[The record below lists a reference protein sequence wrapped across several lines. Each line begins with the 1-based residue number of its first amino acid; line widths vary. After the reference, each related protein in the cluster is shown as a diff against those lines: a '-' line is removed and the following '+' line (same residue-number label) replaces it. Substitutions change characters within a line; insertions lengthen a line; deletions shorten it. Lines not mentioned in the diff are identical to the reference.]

1 MTIGATTTASSAVSV
16 TTTTKKF
23 KIQSLRR
30 LILGILFLI
39 FVTTSAV
46 AQYNRDYFFY
56 VGRKQMMESDFKE
69 AIRTLNLLLRFDENA
84 YEGYFLRGIA
94 KYNLDDLLGAE
105 SDFTTAIE
113 KNPVFTTAFTY
124 RAITRS
130 RLGNYDD
137 ALSDFREAIELR
149 PDLPNPYYSRG
160 VTRLL
165 NQQFKEAIE
174 DFDNFIRYEKKVA
187 DAYINRGVC
196 HLYLR
201 DTLSAYADF
210 ELGIRTNRESATGY
224 NRRGALLLQ
233 QDRFDEAE
241 KDFDMA
247 IKCDS
252 MSAMSYFNRALVYNE
267 TNRPMLSLADLD
279 KVLQLDSTSSI
290 TYFNR
295 AIIRSRIGDYNRAL
309 EDYNKVAQYS
319 PDNVLVYYNRAL
331 LYQQLGDIERAKNDY
346 TKAIELYPDFA
357 NAYLGRS
364 YLRHLLRDYKGA
376 RSDEQIAERKI
387 AEYKSRLSDTTYSI
401 YADTTRRFDK
411 LLSFESKLA
420 GSSFERIT
428 SRRTTDEKMALLP
441 LFKFTFSND
450 STRRTETAQRF
461 HSQRAEDFIAK
472 IKNPLLTISCRESN
486 IAADSLV
493 TINRHYKSTIHTSV
507 ATFEE
512 LFQLAISESLVKQ
525 YTNAVNAYTAA
536 IQAMPAN
543 PFVYLN
549 RATTQAEMIDFIS
562 SIESGYQRISI
573 ESDPARQLH
582 NRTTRSYN
590 YDEAIA
596 DLTKAIKLHPGFAYA
611 FYNRANLQALSGKL
625 PEAFEDYTKAIELNA
640 DFAEAYYNRGLIQI
654 YMKDTRKGCLDIS
667 KAGEL
672 GIEEAYEVLKRYTQ
686 H

>member
-1 MTIGATTTASSAVSV
+1 MRKIVV
-16 TTTTKKF
+16 T
-23 KIQSLRR
+23 
-30 LILGILFLI
+30 ILFVVCAI
-39 FVTTSAV
+39 TSVV

-56 VGRKQMMESDFKE
+56 VGRKQMMENDFKE
-69 AIRTLNLLLRFDENA
+69 AIRTLNVLLHFDDKA

-105 SDFTTAIE
+105 ADFTEAIE

-137 ALSDFREAIELR
+137 AISDFREAIELR

-174 DFDNFIRYEKKVA
+174 DFDSFIRYEKKVA

-196 HLYLR
+196 YLYLK
-201 DTLSAYADF
+201 DTLRAYSDF
-210 ELGIRTNRESATGY
+210 DMGIRTNRESPMGY
-224 NRRGALLLQ
+224 NRRGVLYLQ
-233 QDRFDEAE
+233 QNRLAEAE
-241 KDFDMA
+241 QDFDMA
-247 IKCDS
+247 VKCDS
-252 MSAMSYFNRALVYNE
+252 MLPISFFNRALVYNE
-267 TNRPMLSLADLD
+267 TNRPIQSLADLD
-279 KVLQLDSTSSI
+279 RVIQLDSTNSI

-309 EDYNKVAQYS
+309 DDYNKVAEYS

-331 LYQQLGDIERAKNDY
+331 LYQQLGNIERAKADY

-376 RSDEQIAERKI
+376 RSDKQIAERKI

-420 GSSFERIT
+420 GSSFERIS
-428 SRRTTDEKMALLP
+428 SRRTNDEKMALLP
-441 LFKFTFSND
+441 LFKFTFSQD
-450 STRRTETAQRF
+450 STAQTATTKKF
-461 HSQRAEDFIAK
+461 HSQRAEDFLK
-472 IKNPLLTISCRESN
+472 RLNNPLLTISCRESN
-486 IAADSLV
+486 LLPDSIV
-493 TINRHYKSTIHTSV
+493 AINRRMKSKVRTSN

-512 LFQLAISESLVKQ
+512 LFQLAISESSVKQ
-525 YTNAVNAYTAA
+525 YTNAVNTYTSA
-536 IQAMPAN
+536 IQIAPTN

-562 SIESGYQRISI
+562 SIESAYQRISI

-582 NRTTRSYN
+582 NRTTRTYN

-611 FYNRANLQALSGKL
+611 YYNRANLLALSGKL

-640 DFAEAYYNRGLIQI
+640 NFAEAYYNRGLIQI

-672 GIEEAYEVLKRYTQ
+672 GIEDAYEVLKQYMNK
-686 H
+686 

>member
-1 MTIGATTTASSAVSV
+1 M
-16 TTTTKKF
+16 
-23 KIQSLRR
+23 RR
-30 LILGILFLI
+30 IVVFLI
-39 FVTTSAV
+39 GIVAV
-46 AQYNRDYFFY
+46 AQVAMAQYNRDYFFY
-56 VGRKQMMESDFKE
+56 VGRKQMMENDFRE
-69 AIRTLNLLLRFDENA
+69 AIRTLNVLLRFDEKA

-105 SDFTTAIE
+105 ADFTKAIE
-113 KNPVFTTAFTY
+113 QNPVFTTAFTY

-137 ALSDFREAIELR
+137 ALNDFREAIELR

-196 HLYLR
+196 HLYLK
-201 DTLSAYADF
+201 DTVRAYADF
-210 ELGIRTNRESATGY
+210 ELGIRTNRESPAGY

-233 QDRFDEAE
+233 QNRYDEAE
-241 KDFDMA
+241 KDFNMA
-247 IKCDS
+247 VKCDT
-252 MSAMSYFNRALVYNE
+252 MLAMSYFNRALVYNE

-279 KVLQLDSTSSI
+279 RVIQLDSTSSI

-309 EDYNKVAQYS
+309 EDYNKVAEYS
-319 PDNVLVYYNRAL
+319 PENVLVYYNRAL
-331 LYQQLGDIERAKNDY
+331 LYQQLGDIEKAKSDY

-376 RSDEQIAERKI
+376 RSDKQIAERKI

-428 SRRTTDEKMALLP
+428 SRRTNNEKMALLP
-441 LFKFTFSND
+441 LFKFTFTQD
-450 STRRTETAQRF
+450 STEQTATAQKF
-461 HSQRAEDFIAK
+461 HSQRAEDFIVQLN
-472 IKNPLLTISCRESN
+472 NPLLAISCRESN
-486 IAADSLV
+486 LAPDSLV
-493 TINRHYKSTIHTSV
+493 AINRRLKGKVRTTS

-512 LFQLAISESLVKQ
+512 LFSLAISESLVKQ
-525 YTNAVNAYTAA
+525 YTNAINSYTSA
-536 IQAMPAN
+536 IQLSPTN

-562 SIESGYQRISI
+562 SIESSYQRISI

-582 NRTTRSYN
+582 NRTTRTYN

-596 DLTKAIKLHPGFAYA
+596 DLTKAIKLHSGFAYA
-611 FYNRANLQALSGKL
+611 YYNRANLLALSGKL
-625 PEAFEDYTKAIELNA
+625 PEAFEDYSKAIELNSN
-640 DFAEAYYNRGLIQI
+640 FAEAYYNRGLIQI

-672 GIEEAYEVLKRYTQ
+672 GIEEAYEVLKQYSKQ
-686 H
+686 

>member
-1 MTIGATTTASSAVSV
+1 MRKIVIAILFALFATTSV
-16 TTTTKKF
+16 
-23 KIQSLRR
+23 
-30 LILGILFLI
+30 
-39 FVTTSAV
+39 V

-56 VGRKQMMESDFKE
+56 IGRKQMMESDFKE
-69 AIRTLNLLLRFDENA
+69 AIRTLNVLLRFDDKA

-105 SDFTTAIE
+105 ADFTEAIE

-196 HLYLR
+196 YLYLK
-201 DTLSAYADF
+201 DTVRAYADF
-210 ELGIRTNRESATGY
+210 DLGIRTNRESPNGY
-224 NRRGALLLQ
+224 NRRGVLLLQ
-233 QDRFDEAE
+233 QNRFEEAE

-247 IKCDS
+247 VKCDS
-252 MSAMSYFNRALVYNE
+252 TLAMSFFNRALVYNE
-267 TNRPMLSLADLD
+267 TNRPMQSLSDLD
-279 KVLQLDSTSSI
+279 RVIQLDSTSSI

-295 AIIRSRIGDYNRAL
+295 AIIRSRVGDYNRAL
-309 EDYNKVAQYS
+309 DDYNKVAEYS
-319 PDNVLVYYNRAL
+319 PENVLVYYNRAL
-331 LYQQLGDIERAKNDY
+331 LYQQLGEIERAKADY

-376 RSDEQIAERKI
+376 RSDKQIAERKI
-387 AEYKSRLSDTTYSI
+387 AEYKSRLNDTTYSI

-411 LLSFESKLA
+411 LLSFDSKLA

-428 SRRTTDEKMALLP
+428 SRRTNNENMALLP
-441 LFKFTFSND
+441 MFKFTFTQD
-450 STRRTETAQRF
+450 STEQTATAKKY
-461 HSQRAEDFIAK
+461 HSQRAEDFLK
-472 IKNPLLTISCRESN
+472 RLDNPLLAISCRESN
-486 IAADSLV
+486 LAPDSLV
-493 TINRHYKSTIHTSV
+493 AINRRLKATARNATSS
-507 ATFEE
+507 FEE
-512 LFQLAISESLVKQ
+512 LFSLAISESLVKQ
-525 YTNAVNAYTAA
+525 YTNAVNTYTAA
-536 IQAMPAN
+536 IQASPVN

-562 SIESGYQRISI
+562 SIESAYQRISI

-582 NRTTRSYN
+582 NRTTRTYN

-596 DLTKAIKLHPGFAYA
+596 DLTKAIKLYPGFAYA
-611 FYNRANLQALSGKL
+611 YYNRANLLALSGKL
-625 PEAFEDYTKAIELNA
+625 PEAFEDYTKAIELNPN
-640 DFAEAYYNRGLIQI
+640 FAEAYYNRGLIQI

-672 GIEEAYEVLKRYTQ
+672 GIEEAYEVLKNYTKQ
-686 H
+686 

>member
-1 MTIGATTTASSAVSV
+1 M
-16 TTTTKKF
+16 
-23 KIQSLRR
+23 RR
-30 LILGILFLI
+30 LRLGILFI
-39 FVTTSAV
+39 ICATTSVV

-56 VGRKQMMESDFKE
+56 VGRQQMMENNFKE
-69 AIRTLNLLLRFDENA
+69 AIRTLNVLLRFDENA

-105 SDFTTAIE
+105 ADFTTAIE

-137 ALSDFREAIELR
+137 ALNDFREAIELR
-149 PDLPNPYYSRG
+149 PDLPNPYFSRG

-196 HLYLR
+196 HLYLK
-201 DTLSAYADF
+201 DTIRAYADF
-210 ELGIRTNRESATGY
+210 DLGIRTNRESPTGY
-224 NRRGALLLQ
+224 NRRGSLLMQ
-233 QDRFDEAE
+233 QERFDEAE

-247 IKCDS
+247 VKCDTTL
-252 MSAMSYFNRALVYNE
+252 AISYFNRALVYNE
-267 TNRPMLSLADLD
+267 TNRPMQSLADLD
-279 KVLQLDSTSSI
+279 RVIQLDSTSSI

-309 EDYNKVAQYS
+309 EDYNKVAEYS
-319 PDNVLVYYNRAL
+319 PNNVLVYYNRAIL
-331 LYQQLGDIERAKNDY
+331 LQQLGEIERAKSDY

-364 YLRHLLRDYKGA
+364 YLRHILRDYKGA
-376 RSDEQIAERKI
+376 KSDKQIAERKI

-428 SRRTTDEKMALLP
+428 SRCGNNEKVALLP
-441 LFKFTFSND
+441 LFKFTFSQD
-450 STRRTETAQRF
+450 STAQTATAQKF
-461 HSQRAEDFIAK
+461 HSQRAEDFIARL
-472 IKNPLLTISCRESN
+472 KNPLLTISCRESDL
-486 IAADSLV
+486 APDSLV
-493 TINRHYKSTIHTSV
+493 AINRRLKGEVRTTS
-507 ATFEE
+507 ATFDE
-512 LFQLAISESLVKQ
+512 LFSLAISESLVKQ
-525 YTNAVNAYTAA
+525 YTNAINSYTSA
-536 IQAMPAN
+536 INLSPTN

-549 RATTQAEMIDFIS
+549 RAATQAEMIDFIS
-562 SIESGYQRISI
+562 SIDNAYQRISI

-582 NRTTRSYN
+582 NHTSRTYN

-611 FYNRANLQALSGKL
+611 YYNRANLLALSSKL
-625 PEAFEDYTKAIELNA
+625 PEAFDDYTKAIELNA
-640 DFAEAYYNRGLIQI
+640 NFAEAYYNRGLIQI

-672 GIEEAYEVLKRYTQ
+672 GIEEAYEVLKSYTKQ
-686 H
+686 